1 MQFKKSSLIRLLFFA
16 LNLVL
21 FLMHHYFQMHI
32 KADTMRFFYRGSFL
46 LTPNVVRPRNIM
58 IKPFISTKKFK
69 TIVLAL
75 SCVMNL
81 SFSFVTQAE
90 EVKTGEA
97 PAWKSNVEFGL
108 VSASGNTE
116 TTSINGAFGAT
127 YEVDVW
133 KHTVSLKSLFSTA
146 TDTTTNEDTTSAERY
161 IFQGKTDYKLLEDG
175 YAFAVLDYDDD
186 RFSDN
191 DYQTSLA
198 LGRGF
203 KFAPSTTS
211 NLDLEV
217 GLGYRQTKK
226 KAYVTVVTNITTL
239 FPEETIN
246 ESVVRLAANYTAD
259 ITENS
264 KFEQKLSVEAGEE
277 STVSKSY
284 TGLSANVA
292 DNLALKISLTATHQ
306 SEVSAGSESLDTVT
320 AVTLVYNF

>member
-1 MQFKKSSLIRLLFFA
+1 
-16 LNLVL
+16 
-21 FLMHHYFQMHI
+21 
-32 KADTMRFFYRGSFL
+32 
-46 LTPNVVRPRNIM
+46 M

-75 SCVMNL
+75 SCFMNL
-81 SFSFVTQAE
+81 SFSYLTQAE

-146 TDTTTNEDTTSAERY
+146 TDTTTDEDTTSAERY

-226 KAYVTVVTNITTL
+226 KAYVTVTEVSPLVIVTAL